1 MWGQGAACLWFVAAT
16 GLEIGEGFLLILLD
30 HPLQHW
36 DPQRPRARVS
46 TPPLKEM
53 WVWFLLEFVKKW
65 TDGHGGL
72 YGVTSLSALTQGKYT
87 IISAIAREVG
97 VSTSVYS
104 DVRAVRLELFFLIV
118 PEQGSPSESKS
129 SLSFVTANFAPGLST
144 SLALM
149 LHFGALCSLV
159 LPSSV
164 SPRRGQLERDSGL

>member
-1 MWGQGAACLWFVAAT
+1 MWGQRAACLWFVAAM

-30 HPLQHW
+30 HPLQQW

-53 WVWFLLEFVKKW
+53 WVWFLLESVKKW

-72 YGVTSLSALTQGKYT
+72 YGVTSLRALTQGKYT

-104 DVRAVRLELFFLIV
+104 DIRAFL
-118 PEQGSPSESKS
+118 
-129 SLSFVTANFAPGLST
+129 L
-144 SLALM
+144 
-149 LHFGALCSLV
+149 
-159 LPSSV
+159 
-164 SPRRGQLERDSGL
+164 DSARAGKPL